1 MPNDNTDDVMHPMM
15 VYSIT
20 AKALI
25 GVKPPISI
33 PQNNRGSVA
42 SASADRLAIVGD
54 NIAKRLVLTNGIRA
68 FHCEAPLP
76 NRKSYWARLR

>member
-1 MPNDNTDDVMHPMM
+1 MPSDKTDDAIHPMM
-15 VYSIT
+15 AYSIT

-25 GVKPPISI
+25 GANPPISI
-33 PQNNRGSVA
+33 PQNNNGSVA
-42 SASADRLAIVGD
+42 SANAERLAIVGER
-54 NIAKRLVLTNGIRA
+54 IAKRLVRKKGIRA

>member
-1 MPNDNTDDVMHPMM
+1 MPNDNTDDAMHPTM

-25 GVKPPISI
+25 GEKPPISM
-33 PQNNRGSVA
+33 PQNNRGSEA
-42 SASADRLAIVGD
+42 SANADRLAIVGD
-54 NIAKRLVLTNGIRA
+54 NIANKLVLTNGIRA

-76 NRKSYWARLR
+76 NRKSY

>member
-1 MPNDNTDDVMHPMM
+1 MHPMM

-42 SASADRLAIVGD
+42 SASADRLQEIVLGT
-54 NIAKRLVLTNGIRA
+54 IALK
-68 FHCEAPLP
+68 HCCKTA
-76 NRKSYWARLR
+76 